1 VDMVKQKA
9 FFFYHGITPGV
20 GTLARNDFEG
30 WERVN
35 LYAFGVDMDALQ
47 KDLEETVEED
57 LIRDGLLGAH
67 SAQSRVI
74 IAGGVVFKGIT
85 LLAGEGHDA
94 EELLSEVEKG
104 ISDFRVVTADQFT
117 RAEGI
122 SPLEVYCLSYQGK
135 VIGVS
140 RVVFFEYATQFSMAG
155 ICRDQDHH
163 LVDELF
169 KDLNKLNSFMTVPNP
184 LRTDE
189 KDQRVE
195 LNMFMIRFP
204 LKEELQA
211 EFVAAINEVP
221 GLDFYTA

>member
-1 VDMVKQKA
+1 MIRQRA

-20 GTLARNDFEG
+20 GTLAENEFEG
-30 WERVN
+30 WQRVN

-47 KDLEETVEED
+47 KDFEEMVEE
-57 LIRDGLLGAH
+57 GLTREGIMGAR
-67 SAQSRVI
+67 SAQSKVI
-74 IAGGVVFKGIT
+74 VAGGVVFKGLT
-85 LLAGEGHDA
+85 LLAGEGHTA
-94 EELLSEVEKG
+94 ERLLSEVEKG
-104 ISDFRVVTADQFT
+104 IDDFRVVTADRFKK
-117 RAEGI
+117 AEGI
-122 SPLEVYCLSYQGK
+122 SPLEVYCFSYQGK
-135 VIGVS
+135 VIGIS

-163 LVDELF
+163 LVDELYER
-169 KDLNKLNSFMTVPNP
+169 LSKLHSYMTVPSP

-211 EFVAAINEVP
+211 EFVSAINEVP
-221 GLDFYTA
+221 GLEFYTA